1 MGGMITDFQANT
13 SPTNSQD
20 ATPRIMPNALAGSLM
35 TVEALGEA
43 EDHVLLSGITDDGD
57 PLTQDVCDRLLSL
70 DGRQG
75 RAVMPDADAMARL
88 ERSLSESGA
97 LIRRL
102 AAQRD
107 ARFFEAEAD
116 KRDRWADDLKVGLER
131 EIKEIDRLIKETRRI
146 ATAALTLEQKL
157 ANQRQIR
164 TLEATRNHKRRS
176 LFDAQDQIDTQRAN
190 LIADIEANLEQK
202 VEVAQLFV
210 VRWSLE

>member
-1 MGGMITDFQANT
+1 
-13 SPTNSQD
+13 
-20 ATPRIMPNALAGSLM
+20 MPNARAGSLM
-35 TVEALGEA
+35 AVEALGEA

-57 PLTQDVCDRLLSL
+57 PLTQDVWNHLLSL
-70 DGRQG
+70 DGGQG
-75 RAVMPDADAMARL
+75 RAVTPAADAMARL

-102 AAQRD
+102 AAQRN

-116 KRDRWADDLKVGLER
+116 KLDRWADDLKVGLER
-131 EIKEIDRLIKETRRI
+131 EIKEIDRLIKETRRT

-157 ANQRQIR
+157 ANQKQIK
-164 TLEATRNHKRRS
+164 TLEATLNQKQRS
-176 LFDAQDQIDTQRAN
+176 LFDAQDQIDTQCAN